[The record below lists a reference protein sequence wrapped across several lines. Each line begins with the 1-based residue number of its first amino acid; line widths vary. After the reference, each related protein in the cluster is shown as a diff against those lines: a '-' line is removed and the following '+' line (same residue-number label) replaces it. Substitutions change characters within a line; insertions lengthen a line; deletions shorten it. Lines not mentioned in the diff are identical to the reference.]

1 MATSNGTSNTI
12 GSSQR
17 VPDDPLH
24 QWEIDESHDRFQ
36 WKLAWPG
43 DRNLYLQFALLAT
56 INAVVAV
63 ACLILI
69 LSLLRYRKVRR
80 NPFNLYI
87 LFTAIPDF
95 MTSFLCFFTCSLSA
109 AKGRYYSEWMCS
121 FQAFYLTFGFTA
133 NCWMNA
139 VIAYEVYRLLRLS
152 SRRERYLPPTR
163 TQVYRQV
170 AVVYIYATFWSLLGV
185 WKIPF
190 LPHDTLLLYGIACFP
205 HEYDQAS
212 TIFYWVL
219 FIPAF
224 MGRRRE
230 LALFFGRVI
239 VIYFGMWLPFL
250 FICTLGNFVNLSEWW
265 FWAGAAWSHIQGLV
279 SAIVAATRPQ
289 IWGAIVDCFR
299 CVPEENRV
307 ESWFASMLAQS
318 FRGGRFI
325 QGSTPVVS
333 LGGIDNVSLPLGST
347 SLQDVVQGNGDGGDE
362 PDDEVLSLMR
372 EQEEELA
379 DGGGDGD
386 TKPRELSSTQTEGD

>member
-1 MATSNGTSNTI
+1 MATNNATSNTGTI

-17 VPDDPLH
+17 VPDDPLR

-36 WKLAWPG
+36 WKLAWPS
-43 DRNLYLQFALLAT
+43 DHNLHIQFAILAT

-87 LFTAIPDF
+87 LFIAIPDF
-95 MTSFLCFFTCSLSA
+95 MTSFLCFLTCTFSA
-109 AKGRYYSEWMCS
+109 AKGHYYSEWMCS
-121 FQAFYLTFGFTA
+121 FQTFYLAFGFTA

-139 VIAYEVYRLLRLS
+139 VIVYEVYRLLRLS

-205 HEYDQAS
+205 HEYDQA
-212 TIFYWVL
+212 
-219 FIPAF
+219 
-224 MGRRRE
+224 R
-230 LALFFGRVI
+230 
-239 VIYFGMWLPFL
+239 
-250 FICTLGNFVNLSEWW
+250 NFVNLSEWW

-279 SAIVAATRPQ
+279 SAMVAATRPQ

-299 CVPEENRV
+299 CVSEENRARV
-307 ESWFASMLAQS
+307 PSGDSWFAFRLARS
-318 FRGGRFI
+318 FRRRSI
-325 QGSTPVVS
+325 QESAHVQG
-333 LGGIDNVSLPLGST
+333 LGGIDNVSLPLGSPP
-347 SLQDVVQGNGDGGDE
+347 LHDVIQGCGDGGDE
-362 PDDEVLSLMR
+362 SDEEVLSLMR

-379 DGGGDGD
+379 DGGGDRN
-386 TKPRELSSTQTEGD
+386 TKPRELPSTQTEGISTEPTRS